1 MKHLN
6 PPLPVMQAR
15 GYRVHGTAIWF
26 CIAKMH
32 SMRIML
38 LLKRG
43 SLAFVD
49 YKENLIVKN
58 SLFRQNRQLIGLILS
73 RASNTTFIDNSA
85 AIGEK
90 TGTIKWDK
98 PSTPPPTITLSTL
111 RTSAAIFRRVGIC
124 A

>member
-1 MKHLN
+1 MKHLT

-32 SMRIML
+32 SVRIML

-49 YKENLIVKN
+49 NKENLIVKN

-73 RASNTTFIDNSA
+73 KASHTAPIDDSA
-85 AIGEK
+85 AICEK
-90 TGTIKWDK
+90 TGTREWDK
-98 PSTPPPTITLSTL
+98 TDTPPTTITLSTL